1 VTPSRKGVV
10 FAIAFG
16 VTYCTLYVVCTEVNL
31 PLFTY
36 HPATGDIGLLY
47 QPPGRGPAMYW
58 YGWMLT
64 ALIGAL
70 ALALIATVLPEP
82 WVQRAITFAA
92 AFAVLY
98 LIISTGALAIYDR
111 ATMELDFLK
120 DRSWSG
126 VAALAMAAAV
136 TILAP
141 SARMQRIWPGWM
153 WVIPLGAVTVTTYY
167 LTPYFTR

>member
-1 VTPSRKGVV
+1 
-10 FAIAFG
+10 
-16 VTYCTLYVVCTEVNL
+16 
-31 PLFTY
+31 
-36 HPATGDIGLLY
+36 
-47 QPPGRGPAMYW
+47 MYW

-70 ALALIATVLPEP
+70 AVALIATVLPEP
-82 WVQRAITFAA
+82 WTQRAITFAA

-98 LIISTGALAIYDR
+98 LIASTGALAIYDR

-120 DRSWSG
+120 DRSWP
-126 VAALAMAAAV
+126 VIAALAMAAVV

-141 SARMQRIWPGWM
+141 SAWMQRIWPGWM